1 VGDST
6 DSLLRSSHYSPADQI
21 LAFVGM
27 NASGKAMSDDE
38 RKRIMQDIATDSM
51 PVLQRYS
58 AGSEVVFEL
67 RTNLAI
73 ATR

>member
-1 VGDST
+1 
-6 DSLLRSSHYSPADQI
+6 
-21 LAFVGM
+21 M